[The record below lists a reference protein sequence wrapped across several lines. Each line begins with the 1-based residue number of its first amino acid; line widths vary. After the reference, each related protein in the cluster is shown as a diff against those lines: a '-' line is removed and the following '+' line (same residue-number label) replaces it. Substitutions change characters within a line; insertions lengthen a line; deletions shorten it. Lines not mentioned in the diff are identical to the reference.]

1 MSDDIGRKVVV
12 QVNMTTRLL
21 ADIDE
26 IAEREKGPDDAKP
39 NRSRVIRRLLTE
51 RIAGTSTPPPRS

>member
-21 ADIDE
+21 ADVDK
-26 IAEREKGPDDAKP
+26 IAEREQGTDDAKP
-39 NRSRVIRRLLTE
+39 NRSRVIRRYVAE
-51 RIAGTSTPPPRS
+51 GIAREPTPPRS